1 MRVFLQVWTNHIL
14 YIYTLKKNKI
24 RVHTCST
31 ETFSFLVSKYFWRFC
46 PHLVLLEHSLTNKSS
61 LKKVPWNIFQSALL
75 EQKCFV
81 EISFLMMFWSG
92 KLLSVLKQE
101 VISAGWRERGKRGIF
116 IKSQSLL
123 MRKTSIHQNP
133 ASQNSEKCAKCCK
146 NKVAQRS
153 LMNTITNNL
162 NLGDRKVDVREKW
175 TRVEEV
181 VTGTSTGNRGREIFG
196 EKMGSNG
203 GEGTTAGESSQEKVM
218 KSRRW
223 DLHL

>member
-1 MRVFLQVWTNHIL
+1 MRLEENALPWMKNFTVLCFQQIFCSEVWECSSKFGQIIF
-14 YIYTLKKNKI
+14 YIYTHIKKNKI

-31 ETFSFLVSKYFWRFC
+31 ETFSFLVSKYFWRLC
-46 PHLVLLEHSLTNKSS
+46 PHLVLVEHSLTNKSS

-101 VISAGWRERGKRGIF
+101 VISAGWKESWKRGIF

-133 ASQNSEKCAKCCK
+133 ASQNSENCAKCHK
-146 NKVAQRS
+146 NIVAPKVWWTPS
-153 LMNTITNNL
+153 PIT
-162 NLGDRKVDVREKW
+162 
-175 TRVEEV
+175 
-181 VTGTSTGNRGREIFG
+181 
-196 EKMGSNG
+196 
-203 GEGTTAGESSQEKVM
+203 
-218 KSRRW
+218 
-223 DLHL
+223 